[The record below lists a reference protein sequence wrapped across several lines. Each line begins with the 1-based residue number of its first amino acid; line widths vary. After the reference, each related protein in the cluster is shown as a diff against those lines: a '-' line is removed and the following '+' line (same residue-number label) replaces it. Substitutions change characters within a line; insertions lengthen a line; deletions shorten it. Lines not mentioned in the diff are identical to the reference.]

1 MESSTIFILILAFL
15 LAVWYLLWS
24 QSRFVRLINA
34 LPGPK
39 TLPILGNALDLI
51 NLNQQGLINHFKF

>member
-1 MESSTIFILILAFL
+1 MLAFL

-34 LPGPK
+34 LPGPNA
-39 TLPILGNALDLI
+39 LPLLGNALDLI